1 MVGTSNQSVPEMAK
15 QHEKPRHFGAAQQD
29 GQYPDANP
37 WHRMELLPNKQTM
50 DGCVNVLYIYIHM
63 YNVMYIYI
71 YIIYIKPNIWM
82 QTL

>member
-1 MVGTSNQSVPEMAK
+1 MAK

-50 DGCVNVLYIYIHM
+50 DGCVNVLYVYIYTYTYM
-63 YNVMYIYI
+63 YNVMYTYI
-71 YIIYIKPNIWM
+71 YRY
-82 QTL
+82 QTQYLDANPIDP